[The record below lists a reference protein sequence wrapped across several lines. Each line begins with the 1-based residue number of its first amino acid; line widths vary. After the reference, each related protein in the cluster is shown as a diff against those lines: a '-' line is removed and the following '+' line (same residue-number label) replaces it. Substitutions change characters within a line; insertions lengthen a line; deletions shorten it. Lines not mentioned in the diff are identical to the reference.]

1 MVCLGA
7 ASLVVFLYQAA
18 GSLMG
23 GVMLLFLAV
32 TAMHFL
38 SGGFLP
44 LVFLPTTFRA
54 AAPFLPT
61 YVLMEGMKLV
71 VTSSFS
77 LAVFIKLAVLA
88 HGRVSAQRGSG
99 GGQGM
104 KRVAMWFF
112 LSCKR
117 YMRKWSFLFILC
129 LFPPGAGQPG
139 QAQKKGSQDISI
151 AISVEESGE
160 NSWVMPWRTAL

>member
-1 MVCLGA
+1 MATWSQRCFACCLSIWLA

-88 HGRVSAQRGSG
+88 MAG
-99 GGQGM
+99 
-104 KRVAMWFF
+104 F
-112 LSCKR
+112 LLSV
-117 YMRKWSFLFILC
+117 
-129 LFPPGAGQPG
+129 GAE
-139 QAQKKGSQDISI
+139 
-151 AISVEESGE
+151 VVRE
-160 NSWVMPWRTAL
+160 

>member
-1 MVCLGA
+1 MRKLARFLKKYRLQVILGP
-7 ASLVVFLYQAA
+7 VFKLTEAIFELIVPIVTAQIIDNGVRTGDVNYVWR
-18 GSLMG
+18 MG

-88 HGRVSAQRGSG
+88 MAG
-99 GGQGM
+99 
-104 KRVAMWFF
+104 F
-112 LSCKR
+112 LLSV
-117 YMRKWSFLFILC
+117 
-129 LFPPGAGQPG
+129 GAE
-139 QAQKKGSQDISI
+139 
-151 AISVEESGE
+151 VVRE
-160 NSWVMPWRTAL
+160 

>member
-1 MVCLGA
+1 MV
-7 ASLVVFLYQAA
+7 VLYQAA

-77 LAVFIKLAVLA
+77 LVVFIKLAVLA
-88 HGRVSAQRGSG
+88 MAG
-99 GGQGM
+99 
-104 KRVAMWFF
+104 F
-112 LSCKR
+112 LLSV
-117 YMRKWSFLFILC
+117 
-129 LFPPGAGQPG
+129 GAE
-139 QAQKKGSQDISI
+139 
-151 AISVEESGE
+151 VVRE
-160 NSWVMPWRTAL
+160 